1 MPLEVRFT
9 LPSGKVSP
17 GRAGLV
23 ERTESVAMPMPELTR
38 RERDVLLALCRPL
51 ASDRPVAMPATV
63 REIATEL
70 VVTEAAIKQHLLNL
84 YDKFDV
90 SEGPE
95 SRRIALARQVV
106 LRGFANGVGAP
117 IFRSGSSLEIGRAA
131 AARRAWPEAFAALSE
146 AAQTATLD
154 VADVELLGDAATW
167 SGQFDASTSA
177 REQAYAAYL
186 ALDDRRSAARVAFG
200 LGWNAAVT
208 LRFAVVAGWLGSA
221 GRLLAAGDDDAD
233 APVWPE
239 HGLMLSL
246 MALGELAAGQTGA
259 GLEHARAAFD
269 VGRRTGDRD
278 VQALGLVFEGFGLVH
293 QGRLDDGRALL
304 DEAMANAIAGRLGTL
319 AQGMVYCR
327 MLSACLDVFDYRRA
341 IEWTETIDRRAPDLG
356 TVGFPGDCRTHRAVI
371 CVVRGDWQ
379 LGATE
384 AEAAAI
390 ESRLYDLG
398 YTAQALS
405 ALGEIRRRQGD
416 LAAAHDAFDRANEIG
431 LPPGPGPALLLLV
444 GGDVAAA
451 RSAIADALGVAGAD
465 PLTRARYL
473 PAAVEISVAAGDLAG
488 ADAMH
493 EELASIAT
501 SFPGPALGAASL
513 DAAGAIAMARG
524 DAAAAIDQLRT
535 AASQWRSAGA
545 PYETARSRL
554 GVAMA
559 TAALGDRTGAARE
572 ARAAL
577 AVFEQLGARLE
588 IEAATRLVTDL
599 SAPA

>member
-1 MPLEVRFT
+1 
-9 LPSGKVSP
+9 
-17 GRAGLV
+17 V

-90 SEGPE
+90 PEGPE

-117 IFRSGSSLEIGRAA
+117 IFRSGGSLEIGRAA

-186 ALDDRRSAARVAFG
+186 ALDDRRSAARVALG

-259 GLEHARAAFD
+259 GLDHARAAFD

-304 DEAMANAIAGRLGTL
+304 DEAMSNAIAGRLGTL

-371 CVVRGDWQ
+371 CVVRGDWE
-379 LGATE
+379 LGAAE
-384 AEAAAI
+384 AESAAT

-398 YTAQALS
+398 HTAQALS

-416 LAAAHDAFDRANEIG
+416 LAAARDAFDRANEIG
-431 LPPGPGPALLLLV
+431 LPPWPGPALLLLAV
-444 GGDVAAA
+444 GDLAAA
-451 RSAIADALGVAGAD
+451 RSAIADALGSAGAD
-465 PLTRARYL
+465 RLTRARYL
-473 PAAVEISVAAGDLAG
+473 PAFVEICVAAGDLAG
-488 ADAMH
+488 ADAMR
-493 EELASIAT
+493 EELASIAAA
-501 SFPGPALGAASL
+501 FPGPVLGAASL
-513 DAAGAIAMARG
+513 DAAGAVAMARG
-524 DAAAAIDQLRT
+524 DAAAAIGQLRT
-535 AASQWRSAGA
+535 AASQWRLAGA

-554 GVAMA
+554 GVAKA
-559 TAALGDRTGAARE
+559 SAALGDARGAARE

-577 AVFEQLGARLE
+577 AVFERLGARLE
-588 IEAATRLVTDL
+588 TEAATQLVIDL
-599 SAPA
+599 SAPT